1 MTMVKIIKQKVQR
14 SVSWKEKIS
23 LKIIKDV

>member
-1 MTMVKIIKQKVQR
+1 MTMVKIKKQKVQR